1 MNILQVEFKNR
12 SGHTLRGVVTLPDIE
27 GPVPFVV
34 HLHGFGGSCSGYKS
48 MYTHMSRALAK
59 QGIGS
64 VRFSFYGNG
73 ESDGEFEDMSFDG
86 LYEDTEDIF
95 AWAAKQPYVD
105 AEKIFLSGQS
115 MGGYIAAS
123 CGPKIQPYGLILLCP
138 GAGMW
143 FGCAQKADAVMQTGK
158 DYADVEGL
166 CYKMSFNYEMA
177 KHPDPFTEAKGYNG
191 PVMLMRADDDDQVD
205 EETCIRY
212 AQGYQNAK
220 FHKVSNGG
228 HDFAS
233 IEARD
238 KVEETISSFIKEHI

>member
-1 MNILQVEFKNR
+1 
-12 SGHTLRGVVTLPDIE
+12 
-27 GPVPFVV
+27 
-34 HLHGFGGSCSGYKS
+34 
-48 MYTHMSRALAK
+48 MSRALAK

-138 GAGMW
+138 GAGMG
-143 FGCAQKADAVMQTGK
+143 FGCAQNADAVMLQ
-158 DYADVEGL
+158 DV
-166 CYKMSFNYEMA
+166 
-177 KHPDPFTEAKGYNG
+177 
-191 PVMLMRADDDDQVD
+191 
-205 EETCIRY
+205 I
-212 AQGYQNAK
+212 
-220 FHKVSNGG
+220 
-228 HDFAS
+228 
-233 IEARD
+233 
-238 KVEETISSFIKEHI
+238 

>member
-12 SGHTLRGVVTLPDIE
+12 SGHTLRGVVTLPDVE

-143 FGCAQKADAVMQTGK
+143 YGRNYQTCTAAKAGGFWNRRDRRSGFYRTDHGDTGNAVSL
-158 DYADVEGL
+158 A
-166 CYKMSFNYEMA
+166 
-177 KHPDPFTEAKGYNG
+177 
-191 PVMLMRADDDDQVD
+191 
-205 EETCIRY
+205 
-212 AQGYQNAK
+212 
-220 FHKVSNGG
+220 
-228 HDFAS
+228 
-233 IEARD
+233 
-238 KVEETISSFIKEHI
+238 